1 MIKLQSQIIFYK
13 ECTALSWHFF
23 VQNRALQGSAMNS
36 VSVMNFEFNSIW
48 SRFHNRCR
56 FTFHRTSSNF
66 VFGLIEN
73 SLSIEFFQK
82 KFFKFNS
89 LKHLKHINRTFSSN
103 FAVSCQNNFPAR
115 QIPISI
121 FSPQDGTSVTYVKQL
136 LMNNVECVNTSIFWY
151 CTR

>member
-1 MIKLQSQIIFYK
+1 
-13 ECTALSWHFF
+13 
-23 VQNRALQGSAMNS
+23 MNS

-82 KFFKFNS
+82 KIFQIKFNS

-103 FAVSCQNNFPAR
+103 FAVSCQNNFPAL
-115 QIPISI
+115 QIPSV
-121 FSPQDGTSVTYVKQL
+121 FPPQDGTSVTDVKQL
-136 LMNNVECVNTSIFWY
+136 LMNNLECVHTSKF
-151 CTR
+151 